1 MTKEEI
7 TSLFRETDALL
18 EGHFVL
24 TSGLHSPTY
33 FQCAKILQHPGY
45 AERICGEI
53 ARVYRDRSVQVVISP
68 ALGGIV
74 VGQEVGRQLGAR
86 TIFAERLRGVLV
98 LRRGFEI
105 LPGERVLVCEDVI
118 TTGGSVHEVLEIVR
132 HAGGAV
138 LGIGAVVDRS
148 GGRAGFKDLYSAV
161 SLDVITYPPGECPLC
176 AAGLPIQKPGSR
188 EGVADLR

>member
-24 TSGLHSPTY
+24 TSGLHSPSY
-33 FQCAKILQHPGY
+33 IQCARILQYPAH
-45 AERICGEI
+45 AARLCGEI
-53 ARVYRDRSVQVVISP
+53 ARRYKEKRVDVVISP

-86 TIFAERLRGVLV
+86 TIFAERRQGALV

-118 TTGGSVHEVLEIVR
+118 TTGGSVHEILAIVR
-132 HAGGAV
+132 SSGGTV
-138 LGIGAVVDRS
+138 LGIGAIVDRS
-148 GGRAGFKDLYSAV
+148 GGKAGFEEFFAV
-161 SLDVITYPPGECPLC
+161 VTLDVKTYPPGECPLC
-176 AAGLPIQKPGSR
+176 AAGLPAQKPGSR